1 MSTLAVVIYEFLY
14 GIFFYGLILS
24 QRTTLHL
31 YFPNVTLSMRIFAM
45 TFLFLG
51 FFVPYFL
58 KLLRIKVALKHYLIF
73 TISLFILY
81 IFCSN
86 YYYSNNRLGKTFH
99 SFLNPAPTFQD
110 VAVPKPNNVYRI
122 ICLGGSTTEGSG
134 LNNYPS
140 KLQKMIHEKY
150 PDKNIEVLNAGK
162 YFYNTEHFIIQ
173 YLFNLKEMKPDLIL
187 MCEAINDI
195 FVSFTMPPFSSK
207 PYRDDYGHFYGFLGT
222 LRYQKSFEN
231 FLGEF
236 FFADFRQP
244 KLEAVYFNDFKSKN
258 SFRRNLETIIE
269 IAKCSGTA
277 LIVSTQAHCYS
288 RNNDSDDAVLCFS
301 DSYLINDKQYADEK
315 SYYDAMELFNGIIR
329 ETAEKHSVP
338 FIDQYPA
345 FKGKRTLFTDSVHMT
360 DAGHELKA
368 KLFFDKIVALK
379 LIENKYAGSDKAAL
393 P

>member
-1 MSTLAVVIYEFLY
+1 MSIPVIVIYEVLY

-24 QRTTLHL
+24 QRSTLHL
-31 YFPNVTLSMRIFAM
+31 FFPDVTLPLRIFAM
-45 TFLFLG
+45 TILFLG

-58 KLLRIKVALKHYLIF
+58 KLLRIKVALKHYLVF
-73 TISLFILY
+73 TACLFILY

-86 YYYSNNRLGKTFH
+86 YYYSKNILRKKFH
-99 SFLNPAPTFQD
+99 SFLNPAPTPQD

-122 ICLGGSTTEGSG
+122 ICLGGSTTAGNG
-134 LNNYPS
+134 PNNYPL

-150 PDKNIEVLNAGK
+150 PNKNIEVVNAGK
-162 YFYNTEHFIIQ
+162 PFYNTEHIIIQ
-173 YLFNLKEMKPDLIL
+173 YLFNLKEMNPDLIL
-187 MCEAINDI
+187 MCEAINDM

-207 PYRDDYGHFYGFLGT
+207 PYRDDYGHYYGFLGT
-222 LRYQKSFEN
+222 LHYQKSFEE
-231 FLGEF
+231 FLGGF
-236 FFADFRQP
+236 FFADLRQP
-244 KLEAVYFNDFKSKN
+244 KLESVYFNDFKSRD

-329 ETAEKHSVP
+329 ETAEKYSVP

-360 DAGHELKA
+360 EEGHELKA